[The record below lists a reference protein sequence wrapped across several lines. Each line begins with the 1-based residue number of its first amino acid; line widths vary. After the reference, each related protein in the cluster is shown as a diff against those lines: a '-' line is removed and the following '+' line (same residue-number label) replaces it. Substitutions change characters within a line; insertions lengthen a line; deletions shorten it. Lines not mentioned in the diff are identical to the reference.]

1 MTAYFPSVVSGCS
14 VRLQTIS
21 VSEQQWIRKGRRY
34 CGSPNFISE
43 KGAAAIVQEKLE
55 LISAGCFVVLA
66 EATKFQQ
73 LIDY

>member
-1 MTAYFPSVVSGCS
+1 M
-14 VRLQTIS
+14 
-21 VSEQQWIRKGRRY
+21 RKGRRY

-55 LISAGCFVVLA
+55 LISAGCFVVFA